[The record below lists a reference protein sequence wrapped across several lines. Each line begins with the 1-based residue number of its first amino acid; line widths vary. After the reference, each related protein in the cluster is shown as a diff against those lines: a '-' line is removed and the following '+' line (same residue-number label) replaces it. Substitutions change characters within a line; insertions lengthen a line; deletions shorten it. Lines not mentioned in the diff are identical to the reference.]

1 MKAKTLFVALLAG
14 AASAAQAQTDVTDTY
29 MQNPDFEARYAGWL
43 DEGATKGAVG
53 GFTHQTSTDFEGKS
67 GEVFME
73 KWVASGKVSNVSI
86 SQTLNNMPTGTYT
99 LTVSAQN
106 IKQSDTSAT
115 QTGAFLFAGD
125 AETEVS
131 QAGDYSVTFQVID
144 GSVKVG
150 FKTVGAT
157 GNWVCID
164 NFRLYQLDDDM
175 DGIHTALQALID
187 EGEETLGDGATAQ
200 ELQTAITN
208 AKALLSAGN
217 TDGVEEAARA
227 LERATL
233 NYKISNGEGSVPTVE
248 TTPFVAQGA
257 TIALGRGTVTA
268 GEATIAEEGFCWSED
283 PDPTV
288 LDNKTTEYFTN
299 NGKIFRMENLSP
311 ATIYYVRAYAI
322 SDTWQVGYGDVVK
335 IATKPKG
342 SVSYWYNYGGSDQEN
357 FRINSALSECE
368 WMYNN
373 VANIKGFSISCTYGA
388 STETAD
394 CSYGGSMRVGPS
406 SSYQQTGTILHET
419 NHGVGVGTT
428 WQWYSDA
435 TLRENTSSGKWLG
448 PHANEMVQF
457 LQNDAAAYMTGDGT
471 HMWGATTSS
480 ITMKNY
486 GINGAFEDSYSPAD
500 QLLYWGNILLTHA
513 LHIDGL
519 PCSSSVGFATPSFVF
534 AQEDGVKY
542 YIKCED
548 TELGLT
554 SYLGHS
560 ATGSLKNVAASAEEA
575 LSDDEL
581 AWYISFN
588 PATQYYTFQNVGSGK
603 YIGLSS
609 GDLKAQASS
618 AASIHLLP
626 SRELVNIGDEE
637 CHSYWITSSKGAYS
651 LRAGSSL
658 CSTVSF
664 DNTDEASSQ
673 RWLLL
678 TADELQAYD
687 SEVAK
692 ELIPG
697 LDSLIANVRETLQ
710 VEHIAASDTADVS
723 NLDESLEATL
733 ELVEK
738 EKDSYTSAYQIT
750 EATETI
756 ETALIDFLGQV
767 TPASMSEPFDIS
779 YLLDNPT
786 LDDDNS
792 GWSDEPTYSNNC
804 CEYMT
809 ASNFDFNQTTS
820 LKLPKGTYS
829 VHVQAFQRP
838 GAYKD
843 VYTDYVKNGVDNAK
857 AVLYAKSTSV
867 TIKNIFADAQSKTQ
881 GTGTV
886 RAGTGAYIPN
896 TMEGAYNFFKNGLYN
911 NSVVVTTTS
920 AATFKLGLRC
930 AAISDGTEY
939 WTCFR
944 NFRLLYYG
952 TYSGDEV
959 SPVEAIEADETEAEG
974 DCYDLSGRKVSRP
987 TRGIYIQNGKKVLI
1001 K

>member
-1 MKAKTLFVALLAG
+1 MKAKTLFVALLAT
-14 AASAAQAQTDVTDTY
+14 AAAAQAQTDVTDTY

-43 DEGATKGAVG
+43 DEGSTKGAVG
-53 GFTHQTSTDFEGKS
+53 GFTHQTSADFEGKS

-73 KWVASGKVSNVSI
+73 KRVSSGKVSNVRI
-86 SQTLNNMPTGTYT
+86 SQILNNMPTGTYT

-131 QAGDYSVTFQVID
+131 QAGDYSVTFAVID
-144 GSVKVG
+144 GRVKVG
-150 FKTVGAT
+150 FKTEGAT

-164 NFRLYQLDDDM
+164 NFRLYRLDDDM
-175 DGIHTALQALID
+175 EGIHTALQTLID

-208 AKALLSAGN
+208 AKALLGASS
-217 TDGVEEAARA
+217 TDGVEEAAQT

-248 TTPFVAQGA
+248 TVPFVAQGA
-257 TIALGRGTVTA
+257 TIALGRSTVTTN
-268 GEATIAEEGFCWSED
+268 GATIAEEGFCWSEA

-288 LDNKTTEYFTN
+288 LDNRTTEYFTN
-299 NGKIFRMENLSP
+299 NGKIYRMENLSP

-342 SVSYWYNYGGSDQEN
+342 NVTFYYNKGGSEQEN
-357 FRINSALSECE
+357 YRINSSLEECV

-373 VANIKGFSISCTYGA
+373 VANIKGLDIWCLYNSGVA
-388 STETAD
+388 TAD
-394 CSYGGSMRVGPS
+394 CSFGGYMRVGPLE
-406 SSYQQTGTILHET
+406 SYQQTGTLLHET

-428 WQWYSDA
+428 WEWYENA
-435 TLRENTSSGKWLG
+435 TLRENTTYGKWLG
-448 PHANEMVQF
+448 PCANEMVQF
-457 LQNDAAAYMTGDGT
+457 LQNDAQAFMTGDGT
-471 HMWGATTSS
+471 HMWGSTTSS

-519 PCSSSVGFATPSFVF
+519 RCSSSVGFATPSFVF
-534 AQEDGVKY
+534 PQEDDVKY

-554 SYLGHS
+554 SFLGHS
-560 ATGSLKNVAASAEEA
+560 ATGSLRNVAASVDEA
-575 LSDDEL
+575 LADDEL
-581 AWYISFN
+581 AWYITFN
-588 PATQYYTFQNVGSGK
+588 PATQYYTFQNVGSGR
-603 YIGLSS
+603 YIGLSN
-609 GDLKAQASS
+609 GDLKALTSS
-618 AASIHLLP
+618 AAIHLFP
-626 SRELVNIGDEE
+626 SRELVDIGDKE

-651 LRAGSSL
+651 LRGGSSL
-658 CSTVSF
+658 CSTTSF
-664 DNTDEASSQ
+664 DNTNEATSQ
-673 RWLLL
+673 RWLFL

-687 SEVAK
+687 SEAVK
-692 ELIPG
+692 MLTPG
-697 LDSLIANVRETLQ
+697 LDSLIANVKKTLQ
-710 VEHIAASDTADVS
+710 VEHISASDTLDVS
-723 NLDESLEATL
+723 DLDETLETTLEAI
-733 ELVEK
+733 EK

-756 ETALIDFLGQV
+756 EAALIDFLGQV
-767 TPASMSEPFDIS
+767 TPASMSDPFDIS

-786 LDDDNS
+786 LDEDNS
-792 GWSDEPTYSNNC
+792 GWSDEPTYGNSC
-804 CEYMT
+804 CEYLT
-809 ASNFDFNQTTS
+809 SSSFDFNQTTS
-820 LKLPKGTYS
+820 LKLPKGTYV

-843 VYTDYVKNGVDNAK
+843 VYTEYMKNGIDNAK
-857 AVLYAKSTSV
+857 AELYAKTKSV
-867 TIKNIFADAQSKTQ
+867 TIKNIFTDAQSKTQ

-896 TMEGAYNFFKNGLYN
+896 TMEGAYNFFKNGLYD

-920 AATFKLGLRC
+920 SATFKLGLRC

-952 TYSGDEV
+952 TYSNDEV
-959 SPVEAIEADETEAEG
+959 SPVEAIEEDETEAEG
-974 DCYDLSGRKVSRP
+974 AYYDLSGRKVSRP